1 MLGCRVLLFVR
12 VGLDGLVL
20 GGILDFG
27 SINRL
32 VIVCR
37 VALLIGNRKGLGN
50 RGALFFKRYR
60 GIELRGIKRHGAIDV
75 LLSLERRRRFNNIRG
90 RRLLGLKGRCSFGG
104 FDGRGLHSLVLLE
117 LLRRELTCRLGCLLL
132 SDSLLLGSL
141 ACGSALLLE
150 IVDKFLALCKRT
162 LKEVGSA
169 GANRRERG
177 CNVGMRRCR
186 GNLGRE
192 ISIAL
197 VRHAPRLFNVIV
209 VRLVRNVLRRCGG
222 SQNVQSCRGIERG
235 HRLGIGNGSGNRG
248 RLIIRSD
255 NGRRRSHDGGR
266 LGLKRWLLALLVIER
281 AGLGKHSERTDGIRT
296 KADVAGGVAI
306 ELGLGLGRLLRRL
319 GSGNLV
325 IELFG
330 LGSLILILRHD
341 SADQR
346 LVGRRTL
353 KALDLLVE
361 SLTLFGLGLSVG
373 SNRLTEFVLGVGRLF
388 ILDGVAVVVLLLG
401 RGIFRRCARH
411 FLGTTLL
418 LPKIGIERNIV
429 GKLVFALEGSNVVHN
444 AEHSGDRRLVAHR
457 ARRIGKNVAV
467 RDDVYRVGECNEGS
481 EDRDNPQQNL
491 ERAGERQNTQ
501 DGNGSGGNRGNG
513 QQLGD
518 ECTIRSIRLAGEQ
531 LSTGR
536 VVVCDNDHRAV
547 TRGRERARGLVVG
560 DDILAHARL
569 AQARNHGVAR
579 ALEHVKNGAD
589 NGQQGADQADTAA
602 DAHQQG
608 AGKRKNTGNGKCQPT
623 GRRGIE
629 LLNLGVKAVV
639 AEDLSDI
646 FGSQALFFAAC
657 RRNAGV
663 LQQVV
668 NIVLGVRH
676 VRSTSII
683 RQIGP
688 MHAH

>member
-1 MLGCRVLLFVR
+1 MG
-12 VGLDGLVL
+12 
-20 GGILDFG
+20 
-27 SINRL
+27 
-32 VIVCR
+32 
-37 VALLIGNRKGLGN
+37 
-50 RGALFFKRYR
+50 
-60 GIELRGIKRHGAIDV
+60 
-75 LLSLERRRRFNNIRG
+75 
-90 RRLLGLKGRCSFGG
+90 
-104 FDGRGLHSLVLLE
+104 
-117 LLRRELTCRLGCLLL
+117 
-132 SDSLLLGSL
+132 
-141 ACGSALLLE
+141 
-150 IVDKFLALCKRT
+150 
-162 LKEVGSA
+162 
-169 GANRRERG
+169 
-177 CNVGMRRCR
+177 RCR

-209 VRLVRNVLRRCGG
+209 VRLVRNVLRRRGG
-222 SQNVQSCRGIERG
+222 SQNVQSCRGIDRG
-235 HRLGIGNGSGNRG
+235 HRLGLGNGSGNRG
-248 RLIIRSD
+248 RLIIHGDS
-255 NGRRRSHDGGR
+255 GRRRSHDGGR
-266 LGLKRWLLALLVIER
+266 LGLKRRLLALLVIER

-306 ELGLGLGRLLRRL
+306 ELGLGRLLRRL
-319 GSGNLV
+319 GSGNPV

-330 LGSLILILRHD
+330 LDSLILILGHD
-341 SADQR
+341 DANQR

-373 SNRLTEFVLGVGRLF
+373 SNRLTELVLGVGRLF
-388 ILDGVAVVVLLLG
+388 ILDGVTVVVLLLG
-401 RGIFRRCARH
+401 RGILRRRARH

-418 LPKIGIERNIV
+418 LPKIGVERNIV

-457 ARRIGKNVAV
+457 AGRIGKNVAV
-467 RDDVYRVGECNEGS
+467 RDDVCRVGKCNEGS

-491 ERAGERQNTQ
+491 ERAGERQDTQ
-501 DGNGSGGNRGNG
+501 DGNGSGGSRGNG

-518 ECTIRSIRLAGEQ
+518 ERTIRSIGLAGEQ

-547 TRGRERARGLVVG
+547 TRRRERARGLVVG

-608 AGKRKNTGNGKCQPT
+608 TGKRKNTGNGKCQPT

-629 LLNLGVKAVV
+629 LLNLGIKAVV

-646 FGSQALFFAAC
+646 LGRQALFFAAC

>member
-1 MLGCRVLLFVR
+1 M
-12 VGLDGLVL
+12 
-20 GGILDFG
+20 
-27 SINRL
+27 
-32 VIVCR
+32 
-37 VALLIGNRKGLGN
+37 
-50 RGALFFKRYR
+50 
-60 GIELRGIKRHGAIDV
+60 
-75 LLSLERRRRFNNIRG
+75 
-90 RRLLGLKGRCSFGG
+90 
-104 FDGRGLHSLVLLE
+104 
-117 LLRRELTCRLGCLLL
+117 
-132 SDSLLLGSL
+132 
-141 ACGSALLLE
+141 
-150 IVDKFLALCKRT
+150 
-162 LKEVGSA
+162 
-169 GANRRERG
+169 
-177 CNVGMRRCR
+177 
-186 GNLGRE
+186 
-192 ISIAL
+192 
-197 VRHAPRLFNVIV
+197 
-209 VRLVRNVLRRCGG
+209 
-222 SQNVQSCRGIERG
+222 
-235 HRLGIGNGSGNRG
+235 
-248 RLIIRSD
+248 
-255 NGRRRSHDGGR
+255 
-266 LGLKRWLLALLVIER
+266 
-281 AGLGKHSERTDGIRT
+281 
-296 KADVAGGVAI
+296 
-306 ELGLGLGRLLRRL
+306 
-319 GSGNLV
+319 
-325 IELFG
+325 
-330 LGSLILILRHD
+330 GSLILILGHD

-401 RGIFRRCARH
+401 RGILRRRARH
-411 FLGTTLL
+411 LLGTTLL

-491 ERAGERQNTQ
+491 ERAGERQDTQ
-501 DGNGSGGNRGNG
+501 DGNGSRGNRGNG

-518 ECTIRSIRLAGEQ
+518 ERTIRSIGLAGEQ

>member
-1 MLGCRVLLFVR
+1 M
-12 VGLDGLVL
+12 
-20 GGILDFG
+20 
-27 SINRL
+27 
-32 VIVCR
+32 
-37 VALLIGNRKGLGN
+37 
-50 RGALFFKRYR
+50 
-60 GIELRGIKRHGAIDV
+60 
-75 LLSLERRRRFNNIRG
+75 
-90 RRLLGLKGRCSFGG
+90 
-104 FDGRGLHSLVLLE
+104 
-117 LLRRELTCRLGCLLL
+117 
-132 SDSLLLGSL
+132 
-141 ACGSALLLE
+141 
-150 IVDKFLALCKRT
+150 
-162 LKEVGSA
+162 
-169 GANRRERG
+169 
-177 CNVGMRRCR
+177 
-186 GNLGRE
+186 
-192 ISIAL
+192 
-197 VRHAPRLFNVIV
+197 
-209 VRLVRNVLRRCGG
+209 
-222 SQNVQSCRGIERG
+222 
-235 HRLGIGNGSGNRG
+235 
-248 RLIIRSD
+248 
-255 NGRRRSHDGGR
+255 
-266 LGLKRWLLALLVIER
+266 
-281 AGLGKHSERTDGIRT
+281 
-296 KADVAGGVAI
+296 
-306 ELGLGLGRLLRRL
+306 
-319 GSGNLV
+319 
-325 IELFG
+325 
-330 LGSLILILRHD
+330 
-341 SADQR
+341 
-346 LVGRRTL
+346 
-353 KALDLLVE
+353 
-361 SLTLFGLGLSVG
+361 
-373 SNRLTEFVLGVGRLF
+373 
-388 ILDGVAVVVLLLG
+388 LLG
-401 RGIFRRCARH
+401 RGILRRCARH

-444 AEHSGDRRLVAHR
+444 AEHSGDRGLVAHR
-457 ARRIGKNVAV
+457 AGRIGKNMAV
-467 RDDVYRVGECNEGS
+467 RDDVCRVGKCNEGS

-518 ECTIRSIRLAGEQ
+518 ECTIRSIGLAGEQ

-547 TRGRERARGLVVG
+547 AWRRERARGLVVG

>member
-1 MLGCRVLLFVR
+1 M
-12 VGLDGLVL
+12 
-20 GGILDFG
+20 
-27 SINRL
+27 
-32 VIVCR
+32 
-37 VALLIGNRKGLGN
+37 
-50 RGALFFKRYR
+50 
-60 GIELRGIKRHGAIDV
+60 
-75 LLSLERRRRFNNIRG
+75 
-90 RRLLGLKGRCSFGG
+90 
-104 FDGRGLHSLVLLE
+104 
-117 LLRRELTCRLGCLLL
+117 RRELTCRLGCLLL

-169 GANRRERG
+169 GANRRERR
-177 CNVGMRRCR
+177 CNVGMGRCR

-209 VRLVRNVLRRCGG
+209 VRLVRNVLHRRGG
-222 SQNVQSCRGIERG
+222 SQNVQSCRGIDRG
-235 HRLGIGNGSGNRG
+235 HCLGLGNGSGNRG
-248 RLIIRSD
+248 RLIIHGD
-255 NGRRRSHDGGR
+255 NGGR
-266 LGLKRWLLALLVIER
+266 LELKRRLLALLVIER

-306 ELGLGLGRLLRRL
+306 ELGLGLGRGRLLHRL

-325 IELFG
+325 IELFS
-330 LGSLILILRHD
+330 LDSLILILGHD
-341 SADQR
+341 GANQR

-361 SLTLFGLGLSVG
+361 SLTLFGLGLSAG
-373 SNRLTEFVLGVGRLF
+373 SNRLTELILGVGRF
-388 ILDGVAVVVLLLG
+388 FVLDGVAVVVLLLG
-401 RGIFRRCARH
+401 RGILRRCARH

-444 AEHSGDRRLVAHR
+444 AEHSGDRGLVAHR
-457 ARRIGKNVAV
+457 AGRIGKNMAV
-467 RDDVYRVGECNEGS
+467 KDDVCRVGKCNEGS

-547 TRGRERARGLVVG
+547 ARRRERTRGFVVG

-608 AGKRKNTGNGKCQPT
+608 AGKRKNTGNGKCQST
-623 GRRGIE
+623 GRRSIE
-629 LLNLGVKAVV
+629 LLNLGIKAVV

-646 FGSQALFFAAC
+646 LGSQALFFAAC

>member
-330 LGSLILILRHD
+330 LGSLILILGHD

-518 ECTIRSIRLAGEQ
+518 ERTIRSIRLAGEQ

-608 AGKRKNTGNGKCQPT
+608 TGKRKNTGNGKCQPT

-629 LLNLGVKAVV
+629 LLNLGIKAVV

-646 FGSQALFFAAC
+646 LGSQALFFAAR

>member
-1 MLGCRVLLFVR
+1 M
-12 VGLDGLVL
+12 
-20 GGILDFG
+20 
-27 SINRL
+27 
-32 VIVCR
+32 
-37 VALLIGNRKGLGN
+37 
-50 RGALFFKRYR
+50 
-60 GIELRGIKRHGAIDV
+60 
-75 LLSLERRRRFNNIRG
+75 
-90 RRLLGLKGRCSFGG
+90 LGLKGRCSFGG
-104 FDGRGLHSLVLLE
+104 VDGHGLHSLVLLE

-132 SDSLLLGSL
+132 SDSLLFGSL

-177 CNVGMRRCR
+177 CNIGMGRCR

-209 VRLVRNVLRRCGG
+209 VRLVRNVLRRRGG
-222 SQNVQSCRGIERG
+222 SQNVQSCRGIDRG
-235 HRLGIGNGSGNRG
+235 HRLGLGNGSGNRG

-255 NGRRRSHDGGR
+255 NGRR
-266 LGLKRWLLALLVIER
+266 LGLKRRLLALLVIER

-306 ELGLGLGRLLRRL
+306 ELGLGLDCGRFLRRL

-330 LGSLILILRHD
+330 LDSLILILGHD

-346 LVGRRTL
+346 LVGRCTL

-373 SNRLTEFVLGVGRLF
+373 SNRLTELVLGVGRLF

-401 RGIFRRCARH
+401 RGIFRRCTRH

-429 GKLVFALEGSNVVHN
+429 GKLVFTLEGSNVVHN

-457 ARRIGKNVAV
+457 AGRIGKNMAV
-467 RDDVYRVGECNEGS
+467 RDDVCRVGKYNEGS

-491 ERAGERQNTQ
+491 ERAGERQDTQ

-518 ECTIRSIRLAGEQ
+518 ERTIRSIRLAGE
-531 LSTGR
+531 
-536 VVVCDNDHRAV
+536 
-547 TRGRERARGLVVG
+547 
-560 DDILAHARL
+560 
-569 AQARNHGVAR
+569 
-579 ALEHVKNGAD
+579 
-589 NGQQGADQADTAA
+589 
-602 DAHQQG
+602 
-608 AGKRKNTGNGKCQPT
+608 
-623 GRRGIE
+623 
-629 LLNLGVKAVV
+629 
-639 AEDLSDI
+639 
-646 FGSQALFFAAC
+646 
-657 RRNAGV
+657 
-663 LQQVV
+663 
-668 NIVLGVRH
+668 
-676 VRSTSII
+676 
-683 RQIGP
+683 
-688 MHAH
+688 

>member
-1 MLGCRVLLFVR
+1 M
-12 VGLDGLVL
+12 
-20 GGILDFG
+20 
-27 SINRL
+27 
-32 VIVCR
+32 
-37 VALLIGNRKGLGN
+37 
-50 RGALFFKRYR
+50 
-60 GIELRGIKRHGAIDV
+60 
-75 LLSLERRRRFNNIRG
+75 
-90 RRLLGLKGRCSFGG
+90 LGLKGRRSFGSV
-104 FDGRGLHSLVLLE
+104 DGPGLHSLVLLK
-117 LLRRELTCRLGCLLL
+117 LLRRVLTCRLGCLLL

-150 IVDKFLALCKRT
+150 IVDKFPALCKRT
-162 LKEVGSA
+162 LKEAGSA

-177 CNVGMRRCR
+177 CNIGMGRCR

-209 VRLVRNVLRRCGG
+209 VRLVRNVLRRRGG
-222 SQNVQSCRGIERG
+222 SQNVQSCRGIDRR
-235 HRLGIGNGSGNRG
+235 HRLGLGNGSGSRG

-255 NGRRRSHDGGR
+255 NGRR
-266 LGLKRWLLALLVIER
+266 LGLKRRLLALLVIER

-306 ELGLGLGRLLRRL
+306 EPGLGLGRGRLLRRL
-319 GSGNLV
+319 SSGNLV

-330 LGSLILILRHD
+330 LDSLILILGHD
-341 SADQR
+341 GANQR

-361 SLTLFGLGLSVG
+361 SLTLFRLGLSVG

-457 ARRIGKNVAV
+457 AGRIGKNVAV
-467 RDDVYRVGECNEGS
+467 RDDVCRVGKRNEGS

-491 ERAGERQNTQ
+491 ERAGERQDAQ

-518 ECTIRSIRLAGEQ
+518 ERTIRSIGLAGEQ

-547 TRGRERARGLVVG
+547 ARRRERARGLVVG

-579 ALEHVKNGAD
+579 ALEHVEHGTD
-589 NGQQGADQADTAA
+589 NSQQGADQADTAA

>member
-1 MLGCRVLLFVR
+1 MLFVR

-330 LGSLILILRHD
+330 LGSLILILGHD

-518 ECTIRSIRLAGEQ
+518 ERTIRSIGLAGEQ

>member
-1 MLGCRVLLFVR
+1 M
-12 VGLDGLVL
+12 
-20 GGILDFG
+20 
-27 SINRL
+27 
-32 VIVCR
+32 
-37 VALLIGNRKGLGN
+37 
-50 RGALFFKRYR
+50 
-60 GIELRGIKRHGAIDV
+60 
-75 LLSLERRRRFNNIRG
+75 
-90 RRLLGLKGRCSFGG
+90 
-104 FDGRGLHSLVLLE
+104 
-117 LLRRELTCRLGCLLL
+117 RRELTCRLGCLLL

-169 GANRRERG
+169 GANRRERR
-177 CNVGMRRCR
+177 CNVGMGRCR

-209 VRLVRNVLRRCGG
+209 VRLVRNVLHRRGG
-222 SQNVQSCRGIERG
+222 SQNVQSCRGIDRG
-235 HRLGIGNGSGNRG
+235 HCLGLGNGSGNRG
-248 RLIIRSD
+248 RLIIHGD
-255 NGRRRSHDGGR
+255 NGGR
-266 LGLKRWLLALLVIER
+266 LELKRRLLALLVIER

-306 ELGLGLGRLLRRL
+306 ELGLGLDRGRFLRRL

-330 LGSLILILRHD
+330 LDSLILILGHD
-341 SADQR
+341 GADQR

-361 SLTLFGLGLSVG
+361 SLTLFGLGLSAG
-373 SNRLTEFVLGVGRLF
+373 SNRLTELILGVGRF
-388 ILDGVAVVVLLLG
+388 FVLDGVAVVVLLLG
-401 RGIFRRCARH
+401 RGILRRCARH

-457 ARRIGKNVAV
+457 AGRIGKNVAV

-547 TRGRERARGLVVG
+547 ARRRERTRGFVVG

-608 AGKRKNTGNGKCQPT
+608 AGKRKNTGNGKCQST
-623 GRRGIE
+623 GRRSIE
-629 LLNLGVKAVV
+629 LLNLGIKAVV

-646 FGSQALFFAAC
+646 LGSQALFFAAC

>member
-1 MLGCRVLLFVR
+1 M
-12 VGLDGLVL
+12 
-20 GGILDFG
+20 
-27 SINRL
+27 
-32 VIVCR
+32 
-37 VALLIGNRKGLGN
+37 
-50 RGALFFKRYR
+50 
-60 GIELRGIKRHGAIDV
+60 

-361 SLTLFGLGLSVG
+361 SLALFGLGLSVG

>member
-1 MLGCRVLLFVR
+1 MLFVR

-27 SINRL
+27 SINGL

-50 RGALFFKRYR
+50 CGALLFKRYR

-75 LLSLERRRRFNNIRG
+75 LLSLERRRRLNNIRG

-104 FDGRGLHSLVLLE
+104 VDGHGLHSLVLLE
-117 LLRRELTCRLGCLLL
+117 LLRRELMCRLGCLLL
-132 SDSLLLGSL
+132 SNSLLLGSL

-177 CNVGMRRCR
+177 CNVGMGRCR

-209 VRLVRNVLRRCGG
+209 VRLVRNVLRRRGG
-222 SQNVQSCRGIERG
+222 SQNVQSCRGIDRR
-235 HRLGIGNGSGNRG
+235 HRLGLGNGNRG

-255 NGRRRSHDGGR
+255 NGRR
-266 LGLKRWLLALLVIER
+266 LGLKRRLLALLVIER

-296 KADVAGGVAI
+296 KADVARGIAI
-306 ELGLGLGRLLRRL
+306 ELGLGLGLGRLLRRL

-330 LGSLILILRHD
+330 LDSLILILGHD
-341 SADQR
+341 GADQR

-361 SLTLFGLGLSVG
+361 SLTLFGLGLGVG
-373 SNRLTEFVLGVGRLF
+373 SNRLTELVLGVGRLF
-388 ILDGVAVVVLLLG
+388 VLDGVAVVVLLLG
-401 RGIFRRCARH
+401 RGILRRRARH
-411 FLGTTLL
+411 FLGTTFL

-429 GKLVFALEGSNVVHN
+429 GKLVLALEGSNVVHN

-457 ARRIGKNVAV
+457 AGRIGKNVAV
-467 RDDVYRVGECNEGS
+467 RDDVCRVGKCNEGS

-491 ERAGERQNTQ
+491 ERAGERQDTQ
-501 DGNGSGGNRGNG
+501 DGNGSRGNRGNG

-518 ECTIRSIRLAGEQ
+518 ERTIRSIGLAGEQ

-547 TRGRERARGLVVG
+547 ARRREWARGLVVG

-569 AQARNHGVAR
+569 AQARNHGMPC

>member
-1 MLGCRVLLFVR
+1 MG
-12 VGLDGLVL
+12 
-20 GGILDFG
+20 
-27 SINRL
+27 
-32 VIVCR
+32 
-37 VALLIGNRKGLGN
+37 
-50 RGALFFKRYR
+50 
-60 GIELRGIKRHGAIDV
+60 
-75 LLSLERRRRFNNIRG
+75 
-90 RRLLGLKGRCSFGG
+90 
-104 FDGRGLHSLVLLE
+104 
-117 LLRRELTCRLGCLLL
+117 
-132 SDSLLLGSL
+132 
-141 ACGSALLLE
+141 
-150 IVDKFLALCKRT
+150 
-162 LKEVGSA
+162 
-169 GANRRERG
+169 
-177 CNVGMRRCR
+177 RCR

-209 VRLVRNVLRRCGG
+209 VRLVRNVLRRRGG
-222 SQNVQSCRGIERG
+222 SQNVQSCRGIDRG
-235 HRLGIGNGSGNRG
+235 HRLGLGNGSGNRG

-255 NGRRRSHDGGR
+255 NGRR
-266 LGLKRWLLALLVIER
+266 LGLKRRLLALLVIER

-296 KADVAGGVAI
+296 KADVAGGIAI
-306 ELGLGLGRLLRRL
+306 ELGLGLDRGRFLRRL

-330 LGSLILILRHD
+330 LDSLILILGHD

-346 LVGRRTL
+346 LVGRCTL

-457 ARRIGKNVAV
+457 AGRIGKNVAV
-467 RDDVYRVGECNEGS
+467 RDDVCRVGKRNEGS

-491 ERAGERQNTQ
+491 ERAGERQDAQ

-518 ECTIRSIRLAGEQ
+518 ERTIRSIGLAGEQ

-536 VVVCDNDHRAV
+536 VVMCDNDHRAV
-547 TRGRERARGLVVG
+547 ARRRERARGLVVG

-569 AQARNHGVAR
+569 AQARNHGMPC
-579 ALEHVKNGAD
+579 ALEHVEHGTD
-589 NGQQGADQADTAA
+589 NSQQGADQADTAA

-608 AGKRKNTGNGKCQPT
+608 AGKRKNTGNSKCQPT

>member
-1 MLGCRVLLFVR
+1 M
-12 VGLDGLVL
+12 
-20 GGILDFG
+20 
-27 SINRL
+27 
-32 VIVCR
+32 
-37 VALLIGNRKGLGN
+37 
-50 RGALFFKRYR
+50 
-60 GIELRGIKRHGAIDV
+60 
-75 LLSLERRRRFNNIRG
+75 LLSLERRRRLNNIRG

-266 LGLKRWLLALLVIER
+266 PGLKRWLLALLVIER

-491 ERAGERQNTQ
+491 ERAGERQDTQ

-518 ECTIRSIRLAGEQ
+518 ERTIRSIGLAGEQ

-608 AGKRKNTGNGKCQPT
+608 AGKRQDTGNGKRQPA
-623 GRRGIE
+623 GRGSIKF
-629 LLNLGVKAVV
+629 LHLGVKAVV
-639 AEDLSDI
+639 AENLSDI
-646 FGSQALFFAAC
+646 LGSQALFFTAR

>member
-1 MLGCRVLLFVR
+1 M
-12 VGLDGLVL
+12 
-20 GGILDFG
+20 
-27 SINRL
+27 
-32 VIVCR
+32 
-37 VALLIGNRKGLGN
+37 
-50 RGALFFKRYR
+50 
-60 GIELRGIKRHGAIDV
+60 

-104 FDGRGLHSLVLLE
+104 FDGRGLRSLVLLE

-330 LGSLILILRHD
+330 LGSLILVLRHD

-361 SLTLFGLGLSVG
+361 SLALFGLGLSVG

-401 RGIFRRCARH
+401 RGILRRCARH

-491 ERAGERQNTQ
+491 ERAGERQDTQ

-547 TRGRERARGLVVG
+547 ARRRERARGLVVG

-629 LLNLGVKAVV
+629 LLNLGIKAVV

-646 FGSQALFFAAC
+646 LGSQALFFAAC

>member
-1 MLGCRVLLFVR
+1 MLGL
-12 VGLDGLVL
+12 
-20 GGILDFG
+20 
-27 SINRL
+27 
-32 VIVCR
+32 
-37 VALLIGNRKGLGN
+37 
-50 RGALFFKRYR
+50 
-60 GIELRGIKRHGAIDV
+60 
-75 LLSLERRRRFNNIRG
+75 RG
-90 RRLLGLKGRCSFGG
+90 RRSFGSV
-104 FDGRGLHSLVLLE
+104 DGPGLHSLVLLE
-117 LLRRELTCRLGCLLL
+117 LLRRALTCRLGCLLL

-150 IVDKFLALCKRT
+150 IVDKFPALCKRT
-162 LKEVGSA
+162 LKEAGSA

-177 CNVGMRRCR
+177 CNIGMGRCR

-209 VRLVRNVLRRCGG
+209 VRLVRNVLRRRGG
-222 SQNVQSCRGIERG
+222 SQNVQSCRGIDRR
-235 HRLGIGNGSGNRG
+235 HRLGLGSGNRG
-248 RLIIRSD
+248 RLIIHGG
-255 NGRRRSHDGGR
+255 NGRRRRHDGGR
-266 LGLKRWLLALLVIER
+266 LGLRRRLLALLVIER

-306 ELGLGLGRLLRRL
+306 ELGLGLGRGRLLRRL
-319 GSGNLV
+319 SSGNLV

-330 LGSLILILRHD
+330 LGSLILILGHD
-341 SADQR
+341 GADQR

-353 KALDLLVE
+353 KALDLLVK
-361 SLTLFGLGLSVG
+361 SLALFGLGLSVG
-373 SNRLTEFVLGVGRLF
+373 SNRLTELVLGVGRLF
-388 ILDGVAVVVLLLG
+388 VLDGVAVVVLLLG
-401 RGIFRRCARH
+401 RGILRRRARH
-411 FLGTTLL
+411 FLGTTFL

-429 GKLVFALEGSNVVHN
+429 GKLVLALEGSNVVHDT
-444 AEHSGDRRLVAHR
+444 EHSGDRRLVAHR
-457 ARRIGKNVAV
+457 AGRIGKNVAV
-467 RDDVYRVGECNEGS
+467 RDDVCRVGKCNEGS

-491 ERAGERQNTQ
+491 ERAGERQDTQ
-501 DGNGSGGNRGNG
+501 DGNGSRGNRGNG

-518 ECTIRSIRLAGEQ
+518 ERTIRSIGLAGEQ

-547 TRGRERARGLVVG
+547 ARRRERARGLVVG

-646 FGSQALFFAAC
+646 LGSQALFFAAC

>member
-248 RLIIRSD
+248 RLIIRS
-255 NGRRRSHDGGR
+255 HDGGR
-266 LGLKRWLLALLVIER
+266 LGLKRRLLALLVIER

-518 ECTIRSIRLAGEQ
+518 ERTIRSIRLAGEQ

-608 AGKRKNTGNGKCQPT
+608 TGKRKNTGDGKCQPT

-629 LLNLGVKAVV
+629 LLNLGIKAVV

-646 FGSQALFFAAC
+646 LGSQALFFAAC

>member
-1 MLGCRVLLFVR
+1 M
-12 VGLDGLVL
+12 
-20 GGILDFG
+20 
-27 SINRL
+27 
-32 VIVCR
+32 
-37 VALLIGNRKGLGN
+37 
-50 RGALFFKRYR
+50 
-60 GIELRGIKRHGAIDV
+60 
-75 LLSLERRRRFNNIRG
+75 
-90 RRLLGLKGRCSFGG
+90 LGLKGRCSFGG
-104 FDGRGLHSLVLLE
+104 VDGRGLHSLVLLE
-117 LLRRELTCRLGCLLL
+117 LLRRVLTCRLGCLLL

-141 ACGSALLLE
+141 TCGSALLLE

-177 CNVGMRRCR
+177 CNVGMGRCR

-209 VRLVRNVLRRCGG
+209 VRLVRNVLRRRGG

-330 LGSLILILRHD
+330 LGSLILILGHD

-518 ECTIRSIRLAGEQ
+518 ERTIRSIRLAGEQ

>member
-1 MLGCRVLLFVR
+1 M
-12 VGLDGLVL
+12 
-20 GGILDFG
+20 
-27 SINRL
+27 
-32 VIVCR
+32 
-37 VALLIGNRKGLGN
+37 
-50 RGALFFKRYR
+50 
-60 GIELRGIKRHGAIDV
+60 
-75 LLSLERRRRFNNIRG
+75 
-90 RRLLGLKGRCSFGG
+90 LGLKGRRSFGSV
-104 FDGRGLHSLVLLE
+104 DGPGLHSLVLLK
-117 LLRRELTCRLGCLLL
+117 LLRRALTCRLGCLLL

-177 CNVGMRRCR
+177 CNIGMGRCR

-209 VRLVRNVLRRCGG
+209 VRLVRNVLRRRGG
-222 SQNVQSCRGIERG
+222 SQNVQSCRGIDRG
-235 HRLGIGNGSGNRG
+235 HRLGLGNGSGNRG
-248 RLIIRSD
+248 RLIIHSD
-255 NGRRRSHDGGR
+255 NGRR
-266 LGLKRWLLALLVIER
+266 LGLKRRLLALLVIER

-306 ELGLGLGRLLRRL
+306 ELGLGRGRLLRRL
-319 GSGNLV
+319 SSGNLV

-330 LGSLILILRHD
+330 LGSLILILGHD
-341 SADQR
+341 GANQR

-373 SNRLTEFVLGVGRLF
+373 SYRLTELVLGVGRLF
-388 ILDGVAVVVLLLG
+388 VLDGVAVVVLLLG
-401 RGIFRRCARH
+401 RGILRRRARH
-411 FLGTTLL
+411 FLGTTFL

-429 GKLVFALEGSNVVHN
+429 GKLVLALEGSNVVHN
-444 AEHSGDRRLVAHR
+444 TEHSGDRRLVAHR
-457 ARRIGKNVAV
+457 AGRIGKNVAV
-467 RDDVYRVGECNEGS
+467 RDDVCRVGKCNEGS

-491 ERAGERQNTQ
+491 ERAGERQDTQ
-501 DGNGSGGNRGNG
+501 DSNGSRGNRGNG

-518 ECTIRSIRLAGEQ
+518 ERTIRSIGLAGEQ

-547 TRGRERARGLVVG
+547 ARRRERARGLVVG

-629 LLNLGVKAVV
+629 LLNLGIKAVV

-646 FGSQALFFAAC
+646 LGSQALFFAAC

>member
-1 MLGCRVLLFVR
+1 ML
-12 VGLDGLVL
+12 L
-20 GGILDFG
+20 G
-27 SINRL
+27 
-32 VIVCR
+32 
-37 VALLIGNRKGLGN
+37 
-50 RGALFFKRYR
+50 
-60 GIELRGIKRHGAIDV
+60 
-75 LLSLERRRRFNNIRG
+75 LERRRRLNNIRG

-104 FDGRGLHSLVLLE
+104 VDGRGLHSLVLLE
-117 LLRRELTCRLGCLLL
+117 LLRRVLTCRLGCLLL

-361 SLTLFGLGLSVG
+361 SLALFGLGLSVG

>member
-1 MLGCRVLLFVR
+1 M
-12 VGLDGLVL
+12 
-20 GGILDFG
+20 
-27 SINRL
+27 
-32 VIVCR
+32 
-37 VALLIGNRKGLGN
+37 
-50 RGALFFKRYR
+50 
-60 GIELRGIKRHGAIDV
+60 
-75 LLSLERRRRFNNIRG
+75 
-90 RRLLGLKGRCSFGG
+90 
-104 FDGRGLHSLVLLE
+104 
-117 LLRRELTCRLGCLLL
+117 LTCRLGCLLL
-132 SDSLLLGSL
+132 SYSLLLGSL

-169 GANRRERG
+169 GANRRERR
-177 CNVGMRRCR
+177 CNIGMGRCR

-197 VRHAPRLFNVIV
+197 VRHVSRLFNVIV
-209 VRLVRNVLRRCGG
+209 VRLVRNVLRRRGG
-222 SQNVQSCRGIERG
+222 SQNVQSCRGIDRG
-235 HRLGIGNGSGNRG
+235 HRLGLGSGNRG

-255 NGRRRSHDGGR
+255 NGGR
-266 LGLKRWLLALLVIER
+266 LGLKRRLLALLVIER

-306 ELGLGLGRLLRRL
+306 ELGLGLDRGRFLRRL

-330 LGSLILILRHD
+330 LDSLILILGHD

-346 LVGRRTL
+346 LVGRCTL

-373 SNRLTEFVLGVGRLF
+373 SNQLTEFVLGVGRLF
-388 ILDGVAVVVLLLG
+388 ILDSVAVVVLLLG

-457 ARRIGKNVAV
+457 AGRIGKNVAV
-467 RDDVYRVGECNEGS
+467 RDDVCRVGKCNEGS

-491 ERAGERQNTQ
+491 ERAGERQDAQ
-501 DGNGSGGNRGNG
+501 DGNGSRGNRGNR

-518 ECTIRSIRLAGEQ
+518 ERTIRSIGLAGEQ

-547 TRGRERARGLVVG
+547 ARRRERARGLVVG

-608 AGKRKNTGNGKCQPT
+608 TGKRKNTGNGKCQPT

-629 LLNLGVKAVV
+629 LLNLGIKAVV

-646 FGSQALFFAAC
+646 LGSQALFFAAC

>member
-1 MLGCRVLLFVR
+1 M
-12 VGLDGLVL
+12 
-20 GGILDFG
+20 
-27 SINRL
+27 
-32 VIVCR
+32 
-37 VALLIGNRKGLGN
+37 
-50 RGALFFKRYR
+50 
-60 GIELRGIKRHGAIDV
+60 
-75 LLSLERRRRFNNIRG
+75 
-90 RRLLGLKGRCSFGG
+90 LGLKGRRSFGSV
-104 FDGRGLHSLVLLE
+104 DGPGLHSLVLLK
-117 LLRRELTCRLGCLLL
+117 LLRRALTCRLGCLLL

-141 ACGSALLLE
+141 ACESALLLE
-150 IVDKFLALCKRT
+150 IVDKFPALCKRT
-162 LKEVGSA
+162 LKEAGSA

-177 CNVGMRRCR
+177 CNIGMGRCR

-209 VRLVRNVLRRCGG
+209 VRLVRNVLRRRGG
-222 SQNVQSCRGIERG
+222 SQNVQSCRGIDRR
-235 HRLGIGNGSGNRG
+235 HRLGLGNGSGNRG

-255 NGRRRSHDGGR
+255 NGRR

>member
-1 MLGCRVLLFVR
+1 M
-12 VGLDGLVL
+12 
-20 GGILDFG
+20 
-27 SINRL
+27 
-32 VIVCR
+32 
-37 VALLIGNRKGLGN
+37 
-50 RGALFFKRYR
+50 
-60 GIELRGIKRHGAIDV
+60 
-75 LLSLERRRRFNNIRG
+75 
-90 RRLLGLKGRCSFGG
+90 LGLKGRRSFGSV
-104 FDGRGLHSLVLLE
+104 DGPGLHSLVLLK
-117 LLRRELTCRLGCLLL
+117 LLRRALTCRLGCLLL

-150 IVDKFLALCKRT
+150 IVDKFLALCKRA

-177 CNVGMRRCR
+177 CNVGMGRCR

-209 VRLVRNVLRRCGG
+209 VRLVRNVLRRRGG
-222 SQNVQSCRGIERG
+222 SQNVQSCRGIDRG
-235 HRLGIGNGSGNRG
+235 HRLGLGNRG
-248 RLIIRSD
+248 RLIIHGDS
-255 NGRRRSHDGGR
+255 GRRCSHDGGR
-266 LGLKRWLLALLVIER
+266 LGLKRRFLALLVIER

-296 KADVAGGVAI
+296 KADVAGGIAI
-306 ELGLGLGRLLRRL
+306 ELGLGLGRDRLLHRL
-319 GSGNLV
+319 DSGNLV
-325 IELFG
+325 IELFS
-330 LGSLILILRHD
+330 LDSLILILGHD
-341 SADQR
+341 GANQR

-361 SLTLFGLGLSVG
+361 SLALFGLSLSVG
-373 SNRLTEFVLGVGRLF
+373 SNRLTELVLGVGRLF
-388 ILDGVAVVVLLLG
+388 VLDGVAVVVLLLG
-401 RGIFRRCARH
+401 RGILRRCTRH

-457 ARRIGKNVAV
+457 AGRIGKNMAV
-467 RDDVYRVGECNEGS
+467 RDDVCRVGKRNEGS

-491 ERAGERQNTQ
+491 ERAGERQDTQ

-518 ECTIRSIRLAGEQ
+518 ERTIRGIRLAGEQ

-547 TRGRERARGLVVG
+547 ARRRERARGLVVG

-579 ALEHVKNGAD
+579 AFEHVKNGAD

-646 FGSQALFFAAC
+646 LGSQALFFAAC

>member
-1 MLGCRVLLFVR
+1 M
-12 VGLDGLVL
+12 
-20 GGILDFG
+20 
-27 SINRL
+27 
-32 VIVCR
+32 
-37 VALLIGNRKGLGN
+37 
-50 RGALFFKRYR
+50 
-60 GIELRGIKRHGAIDV
+60 

-330 LGSLILILRHD
+330 LGSLILILGHD

-518 ECTIRSIRLAGEQ
+518 ERTIRSIRLAGEQ

>member
-1 MLGCRVLLFVR
+1 ML
-12 VGLDGLVL
+12 
-20 GGILDFG
+20 
-27 SINRL
+27 
-32 VIVCR
+32 
-37 VALLIGNRKGLGN
+37 
-50 RGALFFKRYR
+50 FKRYR

-75 LLSLERRRRFNNIRG
+75 LLGLERRRRLNNIRG

-104 FDGRGLHSLVLLE
+104 VDGHGLHSLVLLE

-169 GANRRERG
+169 GANRRERR
-177 CNVGMRRCR
+177 CNVGMGRCR

-209 VRLVRNVLRRCGG
+209 VRLVRNVLHRRGG
-222 SQNVQSCRGIERG
+222 SQNVQSCRGIDRG
-235 HRLGIGNGSGNRG
+235 HCLGLGNGSGNRG
-248 RLIIRSD
+248 RLIIHGD
-255 NGRRRSHDGGR
+255 NGGR
-266 LGLKRWLLALLVIER
+266 LELKRRLLALLVIER

-306 ELGLGLGRLLRRL
+306 ELGLGLDRGRFLRRL

-330 LGSLILILRHD
+330 LDSLILILGHD
-341 SADQR
+341 GADQR

-361 SLTLFGLGLSVG
+361 SLTLFGLGLSAG
-373 SNRLTEFVLGVGRLF
+373 SNRLTELILGVGRF
-388 ILDGVAVVVLLLG
+388 FVLDGVAVVVLLLG
-401 RGIFRRCARH
+401 RGILRRCARH

-444 AEHSGDRRLVAHR
+444 AEHSGDRGLVAHR
-457 ARRIGKNVAV
+457 AGRIGKNMAV
-467 RDDVYRVGECNEGS
+467 KDDVCRVGKCNEGS

-547 TRGRERARGLVVG
+547 ARRRERTRGFVVG

-608 AGKRKNTGNGKCQPT
+608 AGKRKNTGNGKCQST
-623 GRRGIE
+623 GRRSIE
-629 LLNLGVKAVV
+629 LLNLGIKAVV

-646 FGSQALFFAAC
+646 LGSQALFFAAC

>member
-1 MLGCRVLLFVR
+1 M
-12 VGLDGLVL
+12 
-20 GGILDFG
+20 
-27 SINRL
+27 
-32 VIVCR
+32 
-37 VALLIGNRKGLGN
+37 
-50 RGALFFKRYR
+50 
-60 GIELRGIKRHGAIDV
+60 
-75 LLSLERRRRFNNIRG
+75 LLSLERRRRLNNIRG
-90 RRLLGLKGRCSFGG
+90 RRLLGLERRCSFGG
-104 FDGRGLHSLVLLE
+104 VDGHGLHSLVLLE
-117 LLRRELTCRLGCLLL
+117 LLRRELTCRLGCLPL

-150 IVDKFLALCKRT
+150 IVDKFLALCKCT

-177 CNVGMRRCR
+177 CNIGMGRCR

-209 VRLVRNVLRRCGG
+209 VRLVRNVLRRRGG
-222 SQNVQSCRGIERG
+222 SQNVQSCRRIDRG
-235 HRLGIGNGSGNRG
+235 HRLGLGNGSGNRG
-248 RLIIRSD
+248 RLIIHGD
-255 NGRRRSHDGGR
+255 NGGR
-266 LGLKRWLLALLVIER
+266 LGLKRRLLALLVIER

-306 ELGLGLGRLLRRL
+306 ELGLGRGRLLRRL

-325 IELFG
+325 IELFS
-330 LGSLILILRHD
+330 LDSLILILGHD
-341 SADQR
+341 GANQR

-373 SNRLTEFVLGVGRLF
+373 SNRLTELVLGVGRLF
-388 ILDGVAVVVLLLG
+388 VLDGVAVVVLLLG
-401 RGIFRRCARH
+401 RGILRRCTRH

-429 GKLVFALEGSNVVHN
+429 GKLVFALEGSNVIHN

-457 ARRIGKNVAV
+457 AGRIGKNVAV
-467 RDDVYRVGECNEGS
+467 RDDVCRVGKRNEGS

-491 ERAGERQNTQ
+491 KRAGERQDAQ

-518 ECTIRSIRLAGEQ
+518 ERTIRSIGLAGEQ

-547 TRGRERARGLVVG
+547 ARRRERARGLVVG

-569 AQARNHGVAR
+569 AQARNHGMPC
-579 ALEHVKNGAD
+579 ALEHVEHGTD

-646 FGSQALFFAAC
+646 LGSQALFFAAC

>member
-1 MLGCRVLLFVR
+1 M
-12 VGLDGLVL
+12 
-20 GGILDFG
+20 
-27 SINRL
+27 
-32 VIVCR
+32 
-37 VALLIGNRKGLGN
+37 
-50 RGALFFKRYR
+50 
-60 GIELRGIKRHGAIDV
+60 

-162 LKEVGSA
+162 LKEVGST

-177 CNVGMRRCR
+177 CNIGMGRCR

-330 LGSLILILRHD
+330 LGSLILILGHD

-401 RGIFRRCARH
+401 RGILRCCARH
-411 FLGTTLL
+411 LLGTTLL

-457 ARRIGKNVAV
+457 AGRIGKNVAV
-467 RDDVYRVGECNEGS
+467 RNDVCRVGERNEGS

-491 ERAGERQNTQ
+491 ERAGERQDTQ
-501 DGNGSGGNRGNG
+501 DGNGSRGNRGNG

-518 ECTIRSIRLAGEQ
+518 ERTIRSIRLAGEQ

>member
-20 GGILDFG
+20 GSILDFG

-50 RGALFFKRYR
+50 RGALLFKRYR

-75 LLSLERRRRFNNIRG
+75 LLSLERRRRLNNIRG
-90 RRLLGLKGRCSFGG
+90 RRLLGLKGRCSFGSV
-104 FDGRGLHSLVLLE
+104 DGHGLHSLVLLE
-117 LLRRELTCRLGCLLL
+117 LLRCALACRLGCLLL

-177 CNVGMRRCR
+177 CNIGMGRCR

-197 VRHAPRLFNVIV
+197 VRHAPRLFSVIV
-209 VRLVRNVLRRCGG
+209 VRLVRNVLRRRGG
-222 SQNVQSCRGIERG
+222 SQNVQSCRGIDRG
-235 HRLGIGNGSGNRG
+235 HRLGLGNGSGNRG
-248 RLIIRSD
+248 RLIIHGD
-255 NGRRRSHDGGR
+255 NGRR
-266 LGLKRWLLALLVIER
+266 LGLKRRLLALLIIER

-296 KADVAGGVAI
+296 KADVAGGIAI
-306 ELGLGLGRLLRRL
+306 ELGLGLGHDRLLRRL
-319 GSGNLV
+319 GSENLV

-330 LGSLILILRHD
+330 LDSLILILGHD
-341 SADQR
+341 GANQR

-361 SLTLFGLGLSVG
+361 SLALFGLGLSVG
-373 SNRLTEFVLGVGRLF
+373 SNRLTELVLGVGRLF

-401 RGIFRRCARH
+401 RGILRRCARH
-411 FLGTTLL
+411 LLGTTLL

-457 ARRIGKNVAV
+457 AGRIGKNVAV
-467 RDDVYRVGECNEGS
+467 RNDVCRVGERNEGS

-491 ERAGERQNTQ
+491 ERAGERQDTQ
-501 DGNGSGGNRGNG
+501 DGNGSRGNRGNG

-518 ECTIRSIRLAGEQ
+518 ERTIRSIGLAGEQ

-547 TRGRERARGLVVG
+547 ARRRERARGLVVG

-569 AQARNHGVAR
+569 AQARNHRVAR
-579 ALEHVKNGAD
+579 AFEHVKNGAG
-589 NGQQGADQADTAA
+589 NGQQGADQADAAA
-602 DAHQQG
+602 DAHQ
-608 AGKRKNTGNGKCQPT
+608 
-623 GRRGIE
+623 
-629 LLNLGVKAVV
+629 
-639 AEDLSDI
+639 
-646 FGSQALFFAAC
+646 
-657 RRNAGV
+657 
-663 LQQVV
+663 
-668 NIVLGVRH
+668 
-676 VRSTSII
+676 
-683 RQIGP
+683 
-688 MHAH
+688 

>member
-1 MLGCRVLLFVR
+1 M
-12 VGLDGLVL
+12 
-20 GGILDFG
+20 
-27 SINRL
+27 
-32 VIVCR
+32 
-37 VALLIGNRKGLGN
+37 
-50 RGALFFKRYR
+50 
-60 GIELRGIKRHGAIDV
+60 
-75 LLSLERRRRFNNIRG
+75 LLSLERRRRLNNIRG
-90 RRLLGLKGRCSFGG
+90 RRLLGLERRCSFGG
-104 FDGRGLHSLVLLE
+104 VDGHGLHSLVLLE
-117 LLRRELTCRLGCLLL
+117 LLRRELTCRLGCLPL

-150 IVDKFLALCKRT
+150 IVDKFLALCKCT

-177 CNVGMRRCR
+177 CNIGMGRCR

-209 VRLVRNVLRRCGG
+209 VRLVRNVLRRRGG
-222 SQNVQSCRGIERG
+222 SQNVQSCRRIDRG
-235 HRLGIGNGSGNRG
+235 HRLGLGNGSGNRG
-248 RLIIRSD
+248 RLIIHGD
-255 NGRRRSHDGGR
+255 NGGR
-266 LGLKRWLLALLVIER
+266 LGLKRRLLALLVIER

-306 ELGLGLGRLLRRL
+306 ELGLGRGRLLRRL

-325 IELFG
+325 IELFS
-330 LGSLILILRHD
+330 LDSLILILGHD
-341 SADQR
+341 GANQR

-373 SNRLTEFVLGVGRLF
+373 SNRLTELVLGVGRLF
-388 ILDGVAVVVLLLG
+388 VLDGVAVVVLLLG
-401 RGIFRRCARH
+401 RGILRRCTRH

-457 ARRIGKNVAV
+457 AGRIGKNVAV
-467 RDDVYRVGECNEGS
+467 RDDVCRVGKRNEGS

-491 ERAGERQNTQ
+491 KRAGERQDAQ

-518 ECTIRSIRLAGEQ
+518 ERTIRSIGLAGEQ

-547 TRGRERARGLVVG
+547 ARRRERARGLVVG

-569 AQARNHGVAR
+569 AQARNHGMPC
-579 ALEHVKNGAD
+579 ALEHVEHGTD

-646 FGSQALFFAAC
+646 LGSQALFFAAC

>member
-1 MLGCRVLLFVR
+1 M
-12 VGLDGLVL
+12 
-20 GGILDFG
+20 
-27 SINRL
+27 
-32 VIVCR
+32 
-37 VALLIGNRKGLGN
+37 
-50 RGALFFKRYR
+50 
-60 GIELRGIKRHGAIDV
+60 

-266 LGLKRWLLALLVIER
+266 LGLKRRLLALLVIER

-623 GRRGIE
+623 GRRGIK

>member
-1 MLGCRVLLFVR
+1 M
-12 VGLDGLVL
+12 
-20 GGILDFG
+20 
-27 SINRL
+27 
-32 VIVCR
+32 
-37 VALLIGNRKGLGN
+37 
-50 RGALFFKRYR
+50 
-60 GIELRGIKRHGAIDV
+60 
-75 LLSLERRRRFNNIRG
+75 LLSLERRRRLNNIRG
-90 RRLLGLKGRCSFGG
+90 RRLLGLERRCSFGG
-104 FDGRGLHSLVLLE
+104 VDGHGLHSLVLLE
-117 LLRRELTCRLGCLLL
+117 LLRRELTCRLGCLPL

-150 IVDKFLALCKRT
+150 IVDKFPALCKRT
-162 LKEVGSA
+162 LKEAGSA

-177 CNVGMRRCR
+177 CNIGMGRCR

-209 VRLVRNVLRRCGG
+209 VRLVRNVLRRRGG
-222 SQNVQSCRGIERG
+222 SQNVQSCRRIDRG
-235 HRLGIGNGSGNRG
+235 HRLGLGNGSGNRG
-248 RLIIRSD
+248 RLIIHGD
-255 NGRRRSHDGGR
+255 NGGR
-266 LGLKRWLLALLVIER
+266 LGLKRRLLALLVIER

-306 ELGLGLGRLLRRL
+306 ELGLGRGRLLRRL

-325 IELFG
+325 IELFS
-330 LGSLILILRHD
+330 LDSLILILGHD
-341 SADQR
+341 GANQR

-373 SNRLTEFVLGVGRLF
+373 SNRLTELVLGVGRLF
-388 ILDGVAVVVLLLG
+388 VLDGVAVVVLLLG
-401 RGIFRRCARH
+401 RGILRRCTRH

-429 GKLVFALEGSNVVHN
+429 GKLVFALEGSNVIHN

-457 ARRIGKNVAV
+457 AGRIGKNVAV
-467 RDDVYRVGECNEGS
+467 RNDVCRVGERNEGS

-491 ERAGERQNTQ
+491 ERAGERQDTQ

-518 ECTIRSIRLAGEQ
+518 ERTIRSIGLAGEQ

-547 TRGRERARGLVVG
+547 ARRRERARGLVVG

-569 AQARNHGVAR
+569 AQARNHGMPC
-579 ALEHVKNGAD
+579 ALEHVEHGTD

-646 FGSQALFFAAC
+646 LGSQALFFAAC

>member
-1 MLGCRVLLFVR
+1 MG
-12 VGLDGLVL
+12 
-20 GGILDFG
+20 
-27 SINRL
+27 
-32 VIVCR
+32 
-37 VALLIGNRKGLGN
+37 
-50 RGALFFKRYR
+50 
-60 GIELRGIKRHGAIDV
+60 
-75 LLSLERRRRFNNIRG
+75 
-90 RRLLGLKGRCSFGG
+90 
-104 FDGRGLHSLVLLE
+104 
-117 LLRRELTCRLGCLLL
+117 
-132 SDSLLLGSL
+132 
-141 ACGSALLLE
+141 
-150 IVDKFLALCKRT
+150 
-162 LKEVGSA
+162 
-169 GANRRERG
+169 
-177 CNVGMRRCR
+177 RCR

-192 ISIAL
+192 ISIVL

-209 VRLVRNVLRRCGG
+209 VRLVRNVLRRRGG
-222 SQNVQSCRGIERG
+222 SQNVQSCRGIDRG
-235 HRLGIGNGSGNRG
+235 HRLGLGNGSGNRG

-266 LGLKRWLLALLVIER
+266 LGLKRRLLALLVIER

-330 LGSLILILRHD
+330 LGSLILILGHD

-518 ECTIRSIRLAGEQ
+518 ERTIRSIRLAGEQ

>member
-1 MLGCRVLLFVR
+1 M
-12 VGLDGLVL
+12 
-20 GGILDFG
+20 
-27 SINRL
+27 
-32 VIVCR
+32 
-37 VALLIGNRKGLGN
+37 
-50 RGALFFKRYR
+50 
-60 GIELRGIKRHGAIDV
+60 

-579 ALEHVKNGAD
+579 ALEHIKNGAD

-608 AGKRKNTGNGKCQPT
+608 AGKRQDTGNGKRQPA
-623 GRRGIE
+623 GRGSIKF
-629 LLNLGVKAVV
+629 LHLGVKAVV
-639 AEDLSDI
+639 AENLSDI
-646 FGSQALFFAAC
+646 LGSQALFFTAR